1 MDGKRLVVLFGGF
14 VLAFTV
20 VLGRCAVVGS
30 NTAYAQAA
38 QGQLVTSL
46 PLGTARG
53 NFYDAQGVPLTGQG
67 ERYYAL
73 CIPGE
78 SSYARLFDAVTESA
92 QGVLYTRR
100 NSARPFLVS
109 VPADMT
115 GQGIYTCA
123 VPQRYLELPI
133 ASHLLGYLNGDG
145 EGVAGLELAYED
157 VLHRD
162 IGSYVQCVTNAQ
174 GALLDG
180 QPPVLTQ
187 PEQAGQGVRLTLSEP
202 VQRACEGIA
211 RAGMTRGCI
220 LVLESG
226 TGRLLAGVSLPDF
239 DPNAVE
245 KSIEAD
251 DTSLLNRALCAFNVG
266 SVFKPV
272 LAAAALERD
281 MDWFTHD
288 CKGYVEVDGH
298 IYRCALGIPHGLVN
312 LRGALEQSCNCYFVR
327 LGQQL
332 GGEAVREMAARLGF
346 GESLYLSGG
355 IKCAAGTLPSA
366 EVLENT
372 GQLAG
377 LSFGQGQLTAAPLQ
391 VAAFMDAIA
400 CGGLWRAPYVVEGLV
415 DEASGE
421 LTERFAVPSPV
432 RVLER
437 EDADYLRDMLETVV
451 SAGIGGEAAAESGD
465 AAGKTGTAQ
474 TGQMSESGEELL
486 NFWFAGFWP
495 ADDPEVT
502 VVVMQDGLTEAET
515 SSAELFSRVC
525 DALHYLK
532 LSGKDE
538 PASGNAAE
546 PAEKR

>member
-1 MDGKRLVVLFGGF
+1 MDGRRLMALFACF

-20 VLGRCAVVGS
+20 VLGRCAVVGANGS
-30 NTAYAQAA
+30 YAQAA

-46 PLGTARG
+46 ALGSDRG

-67 ERYYAL
+67 KRYYAL

-78 SSYARLFDAVTESA
+78 SSYARLFDAVSESA
-92 QGVLYTRR
+92 QDLLYTRR
-100 NSARPFLVS
+100 NSMQPFLVPLS
-109 VPADMT
+109 SDMT
-115 GQGIYTCA
+115 GLGIYTYE
-123 VPQRYLELPI
+123 VPERYLDVPI

-162 IGSYVQCVTNAQ
+162 AGSYVQCVTNAQ
-174 GALLDG
+174 GTLLEG
-180 QPPVLTQ
+180 QEPVLTT
-187 PEQAGQGVRLTLSEP
+187 PEQTGLGVRLTLSEP

-211 RAGMTRGCI
+211 RSGMTQGCI
-220 LVLESG
+220 LVLECG
-226 TGRLLAGVSLPDF
+226 TGRVLASVSLPDF
-239 DPNAVE
+239 DPGAVE
-245 KSIEAD
+245 KSIAAD
-251 DTSLLNRALCAFNVG
+251 DTSLLNRALCTFNVG

-272 LAAAALERD
+272 LAASALERN

-298 IYRCALGIPHGLVN
+298 VYRCAMGIHHGLVN

-332 GGEAVREMAARLGF
+332 GGEAIWEMADRLGF
-346 GESLYLSGG
+346 GQTIYLSGG
-355 IKCAAGTLPSA
+355 MKCAAGTLPGA
-366 EVLENT
+366 DVLENT

-400 CGGLWRAPYVVEGLV
+400 AGGLWHTPFVVEGLV
-415 DEASGE
+415 DEATGALSQPAE
-421 LTERFAVPSPV
+421 PAPAQQ
-432 RVLER
+432 VLNA
-437 EDADYLRDMLETVV
+437 EDAAYLRDMLESVV
-451 SAGIGGEAAAESGD
+451 SEGIGGDAATEAQT

-474 TGQMSESGEELL
+474 TGQFTEEGEELL

-502 VVVMQDGLTEAET
+502 VVVMQDGLAEAEI

-525 DALHYLK
+525 DALHYLE
-532 LSGKDE
+532 LGGKDE
-538 PASGNAAE
+538 PAQGAADE
-546 PAEKR
+546 GAEKR